1 MCYGILYGMGV
12 QSLAERL
19 QVSCDQAAG
28 FLERFKQT
36 FKGHV
41 AFKKICY
48 FLLV

>member
-1 MCYGILYGMGV
+1 MCYGILYGMGI

-36 FKGHV
+36 FKGYV
-41 AFKKICY
+41 GPLKFVT
-48 FLLV
+48 FS